1 MNTTK
6 LGHKKLR
13 LLYEKIIKEKL
24 WKKTRNYMAWLRKQ
38 ISTFEELECEKS
50 FKHKS
55 EKIKRKLWFFKER
68 SWRIQTK
75 KWKLELWKQETRI

>member
-1 MNTTK
+1 MEENSQLHGLT
-6 LGHKKLR
+6 
-13 LLYEKIIKEKL
+13 
-24 WKKTRNYMAWLRKQ
+24 KKTTEKPFNQ

-68 SWRIQTK
+68 SWGIQTK

>member
-1 MNTTK
+1 MEENSQLHGLTK
-6 LGHKKLR
+6 KAT
-13 LLYEKIIKEKL
+13 EKSF
-24 WKKTRNYMAWLRKQ
+24 NQ

-68 SWRIQTK
+68 SWGIQTK
-75 KWKLELWKQETRI
+75 KWKLKLWKQETRI